1 MAKDVSIVFKASD
14 NLSNSIRQMRKSV
27 DGLSKDVTE
36 YRKIQSQVFDKRTE
50 IKFDMSKAKKE
61 LKDLERA
68 VKENKDGSEKA
79 FKDKAKSLEMLQEEY
94 RRLGQVAKD
103 ASKAERGLQEEIS
116 KTSNKNASR
125 GTNGSQ
131 NSMLSGLARV
141 GLGNMLG
148 NAVQNSLLQNVT
160 STYGSTTGSFVSNI
174 AGDSIS
180 GAAIGSMAG
189 PIGAAVGAA
198 VGGLTGAINAFAEKQ
213 KKEDDYFREEIQD
226 LYGMSK
232 QERTNSLEN
241 GTNKSSDAEQ
251 NLMALETLL
260 GTKEK
265 SKKMYEDIRIFGI
278 DTPYEAPGMLN
289 SAKQML
295 AYGIKEESI
304 MNDIR
309 RIGEVAMGNQHK
321 FDSLSYVY
329 AQTQSAGRLTG
340 QDLRQYTEAGFNPLK
355 VLAEESGKTLEQ
367 MRDDMSDGLVSAAD
381 VTRAF
386 EIATSEG
393 GQFYGAMAKQME
405 TYAGKLS
412 MLNDIKGEID
422 KAMGDG
428 YTQERKK
435 GIEKEIQQFDGEVG
449 DRMKEAYTMIGK
461 AKADLENKHQQSII
475 DAIVEAQKSTEY
487 MDAKRL
493 DDEVKM
499 GEIMSRARMKGEI
512 EFKNSEG
519 YKLQQEADLAL
530 VKSVQEDAALNSSY
544 IDYGRK
550 MGDAFSQGYSGA
562 VNRIISSPIFSQS
575 QKQSAVD
582 QSGNIFQRAILN
594 AREKANRYSE
604 NGYATGLGR
613 VPEDGY
619 YKLHAGEKIETR
631 VEADQNSKAIYIT
644 NNFAISNKANTEE
657 ITREICINVSKAMEE
672 YVGGH

>member
-36 YRKIQSQVFDKRTE
+36 YRKIQSQAFDKRTE
-50 IKFDMSKAKKE
+50 VKFDMSKAKKE

-103 ASKAERGLQEEIS
+103 ASKAERGLQEEMS

-125 GTNGSQ
+125 GMSQ
-131 NSMLSGLARV
+131 FSMLNGLARA

-148 NAVQNSLLQNVT
+148 NAVQNSLFQNVT
-160 STYGSTTGSFVSNI
+160 STYGSTTGAFVSNM
-174 AGDSIS
+174 AGDAIS

-213 KKEDDYFREEIQD
+213 KKEDDYFRQEIQD
-226 LYGMSK
+226 LYGMAK
-232 QERTNSLEN
+232 QERTSSLEN
-241 GTNKSSDAEQ
+241 GTEKSSNAEQ
-251 NLMALETLL
+251 NIMALETLL
-260 GTKEK
+260 GTEEK
-265 SKKMYEDIRIFGI
+265 AKKMYEDIRLFGLN
-278 DTPYEAPGMLN
+278 TPYKAPNMLD
-289 SAKQML
+289 SSKQML
-295 AYGIKEESI
+295 AYGIKEENI

-309 RIGEVAMGNQHK
+309 RIGEVAMGNQAK

-329 AQTQSAGRLTG
+329 AQTQSAGKLNG

-355 VLAEESGKTLEQ
+355 VLAEEAGTTLQ
-367 MRDDMSDGLVSAAD
+367 AMRDKMSAGLISAED

-422 KAMGDG
+422 KSMGDG
-428 YTQERKK
+428 YTEERQK
-435 GIEKEIQQFDGEVG
+435 GMEKEIEQLNGEVG
-449 DRMKEAYTMIGK
+449 EKMKEAYNMIGK
-461 AKADLENKHQQSII
+461 AKADLENQHQQAII

-499 GEIMSRARMKGEI
+499 GEIMSRARIKGEI

-530 VKSVQEDAALNSSY
+530 VTSVQEDAALNGAY

-562 VNRIISSPIFSQS
+562 VNRIISSPIFAPS
-575 QKQSAVD
+575 QKKTAVE
-582 QSGNIFQRAILN
+582 QSGNIFHRAILN
-594 AREKANRYSE
+594 AQEKANRWDNK

-631 VEADQNSKAIYIT
+631 VDADKHSKAIYIT
-644 NNFAISNKANTEE
+644 NHFSISNKANAEE
-657 ITREICINVSKAMEE
+657 ITKEICINVSRAMEE
-672 YVGGH
+672 YVGGR

>member
-14 NLSNSIRQMRKSV
+14 NLSNSIRQIRKSV

-36 YRKIQSQVFDKRTE
+36 YRKIQSQAFDKRTE
-50 IKFDMSKAKKE
+50 VKFDMSKAKKE

-79 FKDKAKSLEMLQEEY
+79 FKDKAKSLEVLQEEY

-103 ASKAERGLQEEIS
+103 ASKAERGLQEEMS

-125 GTNGSQ
+125 GMSQ
-131 NSMLSGLARV
+131 FSMLNGLARA

-148 NAVQNSLLQNVT
+148 NAVQNSLFQNVT
-160 STYGSTTGSFVSNI
+160 STYGSTTGAFVSNM
-174 AGDSIS
+174 AGDAIS

-213 KKEDDYFREEIQD
+213 KKEDDYFRQEIQD
-226 LYGMSK
+226 LYGMAN
-232 QERTNSLEN
+232 QERTSSLES
-241 GTNKSSDAEQ
+241 GTEKSSNAEQ
-251 NLMALETLL
+251 NIMALETLL
-260 GTKEK
+260 GTEEK
-265 SKKMYEDIRIFGI
+265 AKKMYEDIRLFGLN
-278 DTPYEAPGMLN
+278 TPYKAPNMLD
-289 SAKQML
+289 SSKQML
-295 AYGIKEESI
+295 AYGIKEENI

-309 RIGEVAMGNQHK
+309 RIGEVAMGNQAK

-329 AQTQSAGRLTG
+329 AQTQSAGKLNG

-355 VLAEESGKTLEQ
+355 VLAEEAGTTLQ
-367 MRDDMSDGLVSAAD
+367 AMRDKMSAGLISAED

-422 KAMGDG
+422 KSMGDG
-428 YTQERKK
+428 YTEERQK
-435 GIEKEIQQFDGEVG
+435 GMEKEIEQLNGEVG
-449 DRMKEAYTMIGK
+449 EKMKEAYNMIGK
-461 AKADLENKHQQSII
+461 AKADLENQHQQAII

-487 MDAKRL
+487 MDAKKL

-499 GEIMSRARMKGEI
+499 GEIMSRARIKGEI

-530 VKSVQEDAALNSSY
+530 VTAVQEDAALNGAY

-575 QKQSAVD
+575 QKKSAVD

-619 YKLHAGEKIETR
+619 YKLHEGEKVETR
-631 VEADQNSKAIYIT
+631 VDADKSSKAIYIT
-644 NNFAISNKANTEE
+644 NHFSISNKVNTEE
-657 ITREICINVSKAMEE
+657 ITKEICINVSRAMEE
-672 YVGGH
+672 YVGGN